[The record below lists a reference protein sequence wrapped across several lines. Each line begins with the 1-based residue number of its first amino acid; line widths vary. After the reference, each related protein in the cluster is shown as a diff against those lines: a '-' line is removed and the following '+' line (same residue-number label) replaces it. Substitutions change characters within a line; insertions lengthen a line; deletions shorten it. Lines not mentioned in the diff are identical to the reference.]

1 MPERNNREHTIDMS
15 PAASYDPLGALFTA
29 QKLEDYAAASAAAG
43 DKALAAAAYSAA
55 ANELTRAAATHAGS
69 MLGAAGLVASASTLL
84 RKSTTIR
91 VAAEQSRPWSPL
103 MLYQSRRGSTTKPKS
118 HETRNVM
125 NEPAVIA
132 AVSRVAAARG
142 YDFKVVSSPGNA
154 TVWDWHRADIVIAA
168 HGGAMANMVHMR
180 PNTSVVELNKFMG
193 RQCFAGMS
201 YALQLRYHAYVP
213 ARFGGYNRHRCE
225 LKHCAIIVDPGDL
238 AAFVSGALAG

>member
-1 MPERNNREHTIDMS
+1 MPERNNREHAIDVS

-91 VAAEQSRPWSPL
+91 VAAE
-103 MLYQSRRGSTTKPKS
+103 QSRRGSTTKPKS

>member
-1 MPERNNREHTIDMS
+1 MPERNNRKYAIDVS
-15 PAASYDPLGALFTA
+15 PAGSYDPLGALFTA
-29 QKLEDYAAASAAAG
+29 QKLEDYAAASAAGG
-43 DKALAAAAYSAA
+43 DKAMAAAAYSAA
-55 ANELTRAAATHAGS
+55 ADELTRAAATHAGS
-69 MLGAAGLVASASTLL
+69 MLGASGLMASASTLL

-91 VAAEQSRPWSPL
+91 VAAKQSRPWSPL
-103 MLYQSRRGSTTKPKS
+103 MLYQSRRGSTTKPAS

-132 AVSRVAAARG
+132 AVSGVAMARG

-168 HGGAMANMVHMR
+168 HGGALANMVHMR

-213 ARFGGYNRHRCE
+213 ARFGGYNRHRCD
-225 LKHCAIIVDPGDL
+225 LKRCVIIVDPSDL
-238 AAFVSGALAG
+238 AAFVSGALTG